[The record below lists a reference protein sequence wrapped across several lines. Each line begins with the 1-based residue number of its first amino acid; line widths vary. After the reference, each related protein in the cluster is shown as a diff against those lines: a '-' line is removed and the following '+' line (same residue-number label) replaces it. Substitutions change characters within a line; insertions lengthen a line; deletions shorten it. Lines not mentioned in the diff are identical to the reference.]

1 MTLDEA
7 IQHCHEKACGNT
19 ECAQDHAQLEGW
31 LKELKE
37 LKQQMNNVVDGEIVE
52 VEDVS
57 YSMNS
62 YTHLELFVD
71 DEILSKSYKDGDKV
85 KVLIIKEK

>member
-19 ECAQDHAQLEGW
+19 ECSQDHAQLEGW

-37 LKQQMNNVVDGEIVE
+37 LKQRMDNVVDGEIVE
-52 VEDVS
+52 VEDDS
-57 YSMNS
+57 CSMNS
-62 YTHLELFVD
+62 HTHLELFVD
-71 DEILSKSYKDGDKV
+71 DEILAENFKDGDEV
-85 KVLIIKEK
+85 KVLIIKK